1 MKHRDCERE
10 HEVAAAVRDARVSA
24 PLREH
29 ILGCGVCREI
39 ASVTG
44 FLSALAAQPDERP
57 LPDAGDLYRRAQL
70 ASRLF
75 GEPAPLERALR
86 QLALAEVLGVSVGG
100 VALLSGLAW
109 AGGELWQG
117 LATWPWAKPLLGGLA
132 LPPATVS
139 VLVLGLLGASVSLVA
154 MWPLLREE

>member
-1 MKHRDCERE
+1 MKHRDCAQA
-10 HEVAAAVRDARVSA
+10 HAIAAAVRDSRLSA

-29 ILGCGVCREI
+29 ILGCDVCRET

-44 FLSALAAQPDERP
+44 FLATLAAQPDERP

-70 ASRLF
+70 ATRLF
-75 GEPAPLERALR
+75 GEPAPLDRALR
-86 QLALAEVLGVSVGG
+86 RLALAEVLGVSVSG
-100 VALLSGLAW
+100 VALLSWLGW

-117 LATWPWAKPLLGGLA
+117 LAASSWAKPLLGGLA
-132 LPPATVS
+132 LPPAAAS
-139 VLVLGLLGASVSLVA
+139 VLALGLLGASVSLVA